1 MKNKKLVLKF
11 DFIARFG
18 FLALVLILSSIA
30 FSCSSVFSAGLSG
43 KVVDAESTSNPK
55 AGIQDVE
62 VYVYTK
68 EKARD
73 ADFDSWDGS
82 SRFSPTTSKYYIGH
96 TTTDSSGEFNI
107 SKIVWEAFFPEFGK
121 TADYAEV
128 FILFYHENFG
138 LIKNSNVA
146 MVMSDATANSVY
158 QELTKIRTTTVVNLK
173 VTNVA
178 TSNPI
183 TDTILA
189 TITVPQN
196 GAASRV
202 YEATITSGT
211 AAIPVTYPRY
221 VNGAENKPTISI
233 TLEQNGNDK
242 KYKQCKDGKNGDWS
256 FFTPGE
262 TFTMNELYG
271 DSCDVKTSM
280 KAFRIAVPGVSG
292 TYGDTTNEAND
303 GKTIEYYV
311 GGSSIA
317 DSTLIKST
325 TTYAT
330 TYNNTDQQK
339 HGNFNID
346 AEGFYW
352 ETGDYSGKTTSTK
365 IFFKVGNGETMTE
378 VSSSSKTSIKSD
390 ETGTINVTLN

>member
-158 QELTKIRTTTVVNLK
+158 QELTKIRTTTVVNLT

-178 TSNPI
+178 TSSPI

-202 YEATITSGT
+202 YEATITTGT

-221 VNGAENKPTISI
+221 SSGTTVYKPTISV
-233 TLEQNGNDK
+233 TLEQNGTNINF
-242 KYKQCKDGKNGDWS
+242 KQCKNGSGGDYS
-256 FFTPGE
+256 FT
-262 TFTMNELYG
+262 TTALTQQIYG
-271 DSCDVKTSM
+271 DSCPVETYM
-280 KAFRIAVPGVSG
+280 KASRVAVPSVTG
-292 TYGDTTNEAND
+292 TYGSTTDAASD
-303 GKTIEYYV
+303 GVLIYYYV
-311 GGSSIA
+311 GGTEEANLCGSE
-317 DSTLIKST
+317 

-330 TYNNTDQQK
+330 SIGDSGTEK
-339 HGNFNID
+339 HGNFSIEVDNC
-346 AEGFYW
+346 YW
-352 ETGDYSGKTTSTK
+352 ETGDYTTKTASTTITFYKDGVAGTGSTVTQSVSTITSS
-365 IFFKVGNGETMTE
+365 N
-378 VSSSSKTSIKSD
+378 
-390 ETGTINVTLN
+390 TGTINVTLN